1 MKALVMGLTEFGLR
15 DVHDPVP
22 RKGDALLRIKKAGI
36 CGTDL
41 AIVSGS
47 YKIKS
52 PIILGHEIFGVVD
65 SASGERGRFP
75 MDARVTTEI
84 NIPCHICEVC
94 KGGLGNHCLNIQTL
108 GISRDGGFAKYLSA
122 PVENLHIIP
131 DCISDEEAVF
141 VEPLAAAIEIMTMTH
156 IPKGAKVALIGTGRL
171 GLLVL
176 QLLRMLEPQV
186 LVAFSHHDSSK
197 GTKLARAFGA
207 DVVSSDDLNDD
218 AVRNFTRG
226 TGFDHVI
233 EASGSTGGFEL
244 ALKLVRPRGTIHV
257 KSTHG
262 LPVNLDI
269 TKIAVKEIRIQGSRC
284 GPFDKA
290 IDLLSSGSI
299 RTRELV
305 TARLPLSDYA
315 KAFEYSR
322 SAVHIKVL
330 LEP

>member
-1 MKALVMGLTEFGLR
+1 MGPTEFGLR
-15 DVHDPVP
+15 DVPNPVSG
-22 RKGDALLRIKKAGI
+22 KGEAILRIKKAGI

-52 PIILGHEIFGVVD
+52 PVILGHEIFGVID
-65 SASGERGRFP
+65 SAFEENPRFP
-75 MDARVTTEI
+75 IDARVTTEI
-84 NIPCHICEVC
+84 NVPCHICEVC
-94 KGGLGNHCLNIQTL
+94 KAGLGNHCLNIQTL
-108 GISRDGGFAKYLSA
+108 GISRDGGFAEYLST

-131 DCISDEEAVF
+131 DGISDDEAVF
-141 VEPLAAAIEIMTMTH
+141 VEPLAAAIEIMKMTT
-156 IPKGAKVALIGTGRL
+156 IPKGVKVALIGTGRL

-176 QLLRMLEPQV
+176 QLLKMLEPQE
-186 LVAFSHHDSSK
+186 LVAFSRHDSSK
-197 GTKLARAFGA
+197 GTNLARAFGA
-207 DVVSSDDLNDD
+207 DVVSSDDPNDD
-218 AVRNFTRG
+218 AVTNFTRG

-262 LPVNLDI
+262 LPVDLDI

-284 GPFDKA
+284 GPFDRA
-290 IDLLSSGSI
+290 IELLSSGSV

-305 TARLPLSDYA
+305 TAKPPLSDYA

-322 SAVHIKVL
+322 SLDHIKVL